1 MTGNTDSKFEMRN
14 RVMLILLLT
23 SVAAMVGSCQQP
35 SSGPIIDYQSAAG
48 SETISIS
55 ELGRLLG
62 LRVSESKSTH
72 VTLKNSAN
80 TVMIFTVSGGQVY
93 VNTKPVT
100 TVGTV
105 EKTGGQIYVS
115 KSLVSTIRPV
125 MQSRPT
131 TTEPTNRSRRSS
143 GTVVIDAGHGGKDPG
158 AISILG
164 FYEKSVN
171 LSVARKVAR
180 LLEQRGLR
188 VKMTRTSDYFVE
200 LKERAAIANRL
211 RADLF
216 VSIHSDSFPKSS
228 RRGYTVYIARS
239 ASSSSRRA
247 ASSIVRSMS
256 GTGLNSFGVQTAG
269 YHVLTGTRGPAVL
282 VELGYLSNRREAAL
296 LRSSSFQNRLAHA
309 VADGISDYF
318 N

>member
-1 MTGNTDSKFEMRN
+1 MRAY
-14 RVMLILLLT
+14 T
-23 SVAAMVGSCQQP
+23 P
-35 SSGPIIDYQSAAG
+35 
-48 SETISIS
+48 
-55 ELGRLLG
+55 
-62 LRVSESKSTH
+62 
-72 VTLKNSAN
+72 
-80 TVMIFTVSGGQVY
+80 
-93 VNTKPVT
+93 
-100 TVGTV
+100 
-105 EKTGGQIYVS
+105 
-115 KSLVSTIRPV
+115 
-125 MQSRPT
+125 SRPA
-131 TTEPTNRSRRSS
+131 PVPRRMS

-158 AISILG
+158 ATSVLG
-164 FYEKSVN
+164 FYEKTVN
-171 LSVARKVAR
+171 LSVAHKVAR

-200 LKERAAIANRL
+200 LEDRVAIANNL

-216 VSIHSDSFPKSS
+216 VSIHSDSFPKST

-247 ASSIVRSMS
+247 ASAIARSMS

-282 VELGYLSNRREAAL
+282 VELGYLSNRSEAAL
-296 LRSSSFQNRLAHA
+296 LRSGSFQSRLAQA

>member
-1 MTGNTDSKFEMRN
+1 
-14 RVMLILLLT
+14 
-23 SVAAMVGSCQQP
+23 MVGSCQHP
-35 SSGPIIDYQSAAG
+35 SSGPVIDYQSAAG
-48 SETISIS
+48 SETISIP

-62 LRVSESKSTH
+62 LRVSESKPTH
-72 VTLKNSAN
+72 VTLKNSTN

-105 EKTGGQIYVS
+105 ERTGGLTYIP
-115 KSLVSTIRPV
+115 KSLVSTIRSAMRTYTPSPKPQR
-125 MQSRPT
+125 M
-131 TTEPTNRSRRSS
+131 S

-158 AISILG
+158 ATSVLG
-164 FYEKSVN
+164 FYEKGIN
-171 LSVARKVAR
+171 LSVAHKVAR

-188 VKMTRTSDYFVE
+188 VKMTRTSDRFVE
-200 LKERAAIANRL
+200 LEERAAIANRL

-216 VSIHSDSFPKSS
+216 VSIHSDSFPKST

-247 ASSIVRSMS
+247 ASAIARSMS
-256 GTGLNSFGVQTAG
+256 GTGLNSFGVQTAN

-282 VELGYLSNRREAAL
+282 VEMGYLSNRREAAL
-296 LRSSSFQNRLAHA
+296 LRSSSFQNRLAQA

-318 N
+318 D

>member
-1 MTGNTDSKFEMRN
+1 MRN
-14 RVMLILLLT
+14 RVILILLLT
-23 SVAAMVGSCQQP
+23 SVAVLVGSCQQP
-35 SSGPIIDYQSAAG
+35 SSVLVVDGQSALG
-48 SETISIS
+48 SETISIP

-62 LRVSESKSTH
+62 LRLSESKSTH

-80 TVMIFTVSGGQVY
+80 TVTIFTVSGGQVY

-100 TVGTV
+100 TVGVV
-105 EKTGGQIYVS
+105 ERTGGQTYVS
-115 KSLVSTIRPV
+115 KSLVSTIRSA
-125 MQSRPT
+125 MQSRPAT
-131 TTEPTNRSRRSS
+131 TAPSIRSRRSS

-158 AISILG
+158 ATSVLG
-164 FYEKSVN
+164 FYEKGIN
-171 LSVARKVAR
+171 LSVAHKVAR

-188 VKMTRTSDYFVE
+188 VKMTRTSDRFVE
-200 LKERAAIANRL
+200 LEERAAIANRL

-216 VSIHSDSFPKSS
+216 VSIHSDSFPKST

-247 ASSIVRSMS
+247 ANAIARSMS

-282 VELGYLSNRREAAL
+282 IEMGYLSNSREAAL
-296 LRSSSFQNRLAHA
+296 LRSSSFQNRLAQA

-318 N
+318 D